1 MRALARN
8 ESTLASNN
16 TLIRDIS
23 DDEGYEMNTATV
35 TKYLNLLN
43 RMMVL
48 EDQQPFGIGLRS
60 SVRGGASMEGYKADL
75 DTFRFIFESL
85 CSHDL
90 RIYAEAN
97 GGKLFHYHD
106 STGMEVDSVVEL
118 PDGRWGAFEVR
129 LGEGQAD
136 AAAESLLRF
145 RDRMRASSTKA
156 RAVPEF
162 LCVVTG
168 VSEYAYRR
176 DDGVYVVPITAL
188 GP

>member
-1 MRALARN
+1 M
-8 ESTLASNN
+8 
-16 TLIRDIS
+16 
-23 DDEGYEMNTATV
+23 
-35 TKYLNLLN
+35 
-43 RMMVL
+43 
-48 EDQQPFGIGLRS
+48 
-60 SVRGGASMEGYKADL
+60 
-75 DTFRFIFESL
+75 
-85 CSHDL
+85 
-90 RIYAEAN
+90 
-97 GGKLFHYHD
+97 
-106 STGMEVDSVVEL
+106 DSVVEL